1 MFAGE
6 TKDENV
12 KYDGL
17 HYLLTYTLISMLTF
31 PTLSSTKD
39 IYISMNNLFVLI
51 LAKKKKNFSH
61 TKKWKYLEELMS
73 KNQITVEIREIKRDK
88 N

>member
-51 LAKKKKNFSH
+51 LAKKKKI
-61 TKKWKYLEELMS
+61 LAIQ
-73 KNQITVEIREIKRDK
+73 KNENT
-88 N
+88 